1 MQWFTHNTCT
11 EYKGCKKTLPMFRPS
26 IGRSISRK
34 IPKKKR
40 WLFMA
45 TTMTTRMISLF
56 FFFFIKKKRFYSRR
70 TEHAFNLDGNVRLMN
85 TNRSSLLRRSFPT
98 LSRCLPTFPLYLSS
112 FLSLPLSLF
121 TPHQHLW
128 FLYKVSHSIQT
139 KNSLYF
145 NGQKYLE
152 TFIFSTFFFFLDPV
166 ETSFRP
172 FVSST

>member
-1 MQWFTHNTCT
+1 
-11 EYKGCKKTLPMFRPS
+11 
-26 IGRSISRK
+26 
-34 IPKKKR
+34 
-40 WLFMA
+40 
-45 TTMTTRMISLF
+45 MTFHGDDDDNEDDLSF

-152 TFIFSTFFFFLDPV
+152 TFIFSTFFFFPW
-166 ETSFRP
+166 SRQN
-172 FVSST
+172 FVSTFRIVYVVLSRIRLRWYASPWKIDVMCLVNVRD